1 MIEKVGPVPLAD
13 ILAAQARLEG
23 IAVRAPVA
31 RCEAA
36 PDGITL
42 DLKLE
47 SLQPISSFKLRPIG
61 NAVLTKPAAALGEGI
76 YTSSSGNSALAVA
89 WMARRLG
96 LAATAVVPEA
106 TPEAKLSGLRRLG
119 AVIER
124 LPFQDWWRA
133 IETGGLPGR
142 AGCYIDAVRDPAAL
156 AGDGT
161 IGIEILEQCPDVE
174 AIFTPFGGGG
184 LACGIACAVRALKP
198 SVKVI
203 ACEIETAA
211 PFTAALAAGERV
223 VIPFDPGFVS
233 GVGFGQVL
241 PEMWPMVGEMIDG
254 AMTVSLDEI
263 AGAIRTLA
271 ERNRVIAE
279 GAGAIPVAAALSGRH
294 GFKHVCAV
302 VSGGNLDNSALAAI
316 LDGRTP
322 G

>member
-1 MIEKVGPVPLAD
+1 MVEVVRPVTFSD
-13 ILAAQARLEG
+13 VLAAQARIAG
-23 IAVRAPVA
+23 VAVRTPAV

-36 PDGITL
+36 PDGLAL

-47 SLQPISSFKLRPIG
+47 PLQPINSFKLRPIG
-61 NAVLTKPAAALGEGI
+61 NAVLARPAGELAGGL

-96 LAATAVVPEA
+96 LPAAALVPEA
-106 TPEAKLSGLRRLG
+106 TPEAKLAGLRRLG
-119 AVIER
+119 ARVER
-124 LPFQDWWRA
+124 LAFDDWWRA
-133 IETGGLPGR
+133 IETGGLPGWR
-142 AGCYIDAVRDPAAL
+142 GCYIDAVRDPAAL

-184 LACGIACAVRALKP
+184 LASGIAIAARALKP
-198 SVKVI
+198 DVKVI
-203 ACEIETAA
+203 ACEIDTAA
-211 PFTAALAAGERV
+211 PFAAALDAGEV
-223 VIPFDPGFVS
+223 VKIPFDAGFVT

-241 PEMWPMVGEMIDG
+241 PEMWPLVSEMIDG
-254 AMTVSLDEI
+254 SMTVTLDEV
-263 AGAIRTLA
+263 AAAIRVMA

-294 GFKHVCAV
+294 GFRRVCAV
-302 VSGGNLDNSALAAI
+302 VSGGNLDNGALKTI